1 MPTPPPIERQTTPVE
16 LCPAAR
22 SASTRLFFGGSFDPP
37 HLGHVALPQQV
48 ARRVAQQVAQHLDNA
63 HIVYVPA
70 ARSPFKAAPPA
81 PDQDRIDLLTIAL
94 EGMDN
99 TSIWTQELADA
110 PLNPNQPSYWADT
123 WANIA
128 MLDLPGTNRFLIGA
142 DQARSM
148 HRWRRYTEFWRD
160 AIVMLRDDAAS
171 PTTLIDQL
179 ATLDVWTPS
188 ELDHWRSIIV
198 PVPMI
203 DCSSTSIRT
212 ALSNPDTRPHPI
224 QGLDPCVQQAI
235 IERELYQNP
244 PAD

>member
-1 MPTPPPIERQTTPVE
+1 MPPHPPIERQTAPVE
-16 LCPAAR
+16 LSPAAH

-37 HLGHVALPQQV
+37 HLGHAALPQQV
-48 ARRVAQQVAQHLDNA
+48 AQRVAQQVAQQLDNT

-94 EGMDN
+94 EDMDN

-110 PLNPNQPSYWADT
+110 PLNPDQPSYWADT
-123 WANIA
+123 WASVA
-128 MLDLPGTNRFLIGA
+128 KLDLPGTNRFLIGA
-142 DQARSM
+142 DQALSM

-171 PTTLIDQL
+171 PATLIDQL
-179 ATLDVWTPS
+179 AALDVWTQGQ
-188 ELDHWRSIIV
+188 LDHWRSIIM

-203 DCSSTSIRT
+203 DCSSTSIRA

-224 QGLDPCVQQAI
+224 QGLDPRIQQAI
-235 IERELYQNP
+235 IERGLYQSQPEN
-244 PAD
+244 

>member
-1 MPTPPPIERQTTPVE
+1 VPPLPPIERQTTPVE
-16 LCPAAR
+16 LSPAAR
-22 SASTRLFFGGSFDPP
+22 SAPTRLFFGGSFDPP
-37 HLGHVALPQQV
+37 HLGHVALPQRI
-48 ARRVAQQVAQHLDNA
+48 AKHLDHA

-70 ARSPFKAAPPA
+70 ARSPFKAAAPA
-81 PDQDRIDLLTIAL
+81 PDQDRIELLTIAL
-94 EGMDN
+94 DGMDN
-99 TSIWTQELADA
+99 ASIWTQEIADA
-110 PLNPNQPSYWADT
+110 PLNPDQPSYWADT
-123 WANIA
+123 WASIA
-128 MLDLPGTNRFLIGA
+128 KLNLPGTNRFLIGA

-171 PTTLIDQL
+171 PATLIDQL
-179 ATLDVWTPS
+179 RSLDAWTPS

-224 QGLDPCVQQAI
+224 QGLDPRVQQAI
-235 IERELYQNP
+235 IKRNLYLNRSS
-244 PAD
+244 D